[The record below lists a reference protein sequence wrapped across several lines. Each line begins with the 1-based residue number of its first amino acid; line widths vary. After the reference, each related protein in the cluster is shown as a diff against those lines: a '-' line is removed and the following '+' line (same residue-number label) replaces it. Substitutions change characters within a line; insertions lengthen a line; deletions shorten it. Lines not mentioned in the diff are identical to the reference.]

1 MNDTRKLKWTD
12 PTDPVAGEWLALGAT
27 QMPIAVNGSAGW
39 CADPG
44 YITGI
49 ETGATGRRCAESA
62 LVAAGVIT
70 QAEADELVWREY
82 RPWAVAGR
90 DFSSDDAGHGL
101 TQEEWGEWADRRT
114 ALGISIDPW
123 GWKGDSQ

>member
-1 MNDTRKLKWTD
+1 MTETRKLKWSDLNKCGEQWLNGIGNAHGYPMTHCARGWF
-12 PTDPVAGEWLALGAT
+12 AGSIGG
-27 QMPIAVNGSAGW
+27 V
-39 CADPG
+39 
-44 YITGI
+44 

-70 QAEADELVWREY
+70 QEEADELVWREY

>member
-1 MNDTRKLKWTD
+1 MSKHNRGPSAIPRVKMTDTRKLKWEIARSCGSKLTGL
-12 PTDPVAGEWLALGAT
+12 PVDVYCHGA
-27 QMPIAVNGSAGW
+27 A
-39 CADPG
+39 
-44 YITGI
+44 
-49 ETGATGRRCAESA
+49 GRRCAEAA
-62 LVAAGVIT
+62 LVYAGVIT